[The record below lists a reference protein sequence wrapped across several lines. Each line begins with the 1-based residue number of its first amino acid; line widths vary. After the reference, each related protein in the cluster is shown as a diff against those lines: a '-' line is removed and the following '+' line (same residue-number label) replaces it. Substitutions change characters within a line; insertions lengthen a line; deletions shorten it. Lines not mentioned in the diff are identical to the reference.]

1 LRVSASACAVE
12 GSLAAH
18 TAIGF
23 ARHFNHT
30 RPACSKLIAENVLLY
45 YITDRK
51 AFPGDERTRRNR
63 VLAKI
68 AEAATQNINY
78 IQLREKDL
86 PTNELESLAR
96 EAVKLI
102 QELKTQNRELTTA
115 LLINSRTDVAQA
127 TAAAGVHLPANDVT
141 PQEVR
146 KAWKCGAGAL
156 AREISP
162 RDPVIA
168 VSCHSAEEVIQ
179 AAKNQAT
186 LAVFAPVFQKKV
198 FEKKDTLPQGL
209 KALTE
214 ACQAKIP
221 VLALGGI
228 TLQNAASCLQAGAAG
243 IAAIRLF
250 QENDVATIVRKLR
263 A

>member
-1 LRVSASACAVE
+1 MRDS
-12 GSLAAH
+12 
-18 TAIGF
+18 
-23 ARHFNHT
+23 
-30 RPACSKLIAENVLLY
+30 PLLY

-51 AFPGDERTRRNR
+51 AFPGDERTRRSR

-86 PTNELESLAR
+86 PTSELESLAR

-102 QELKTQNRELTTA
+102 QKLRTENRELTTA
-115 LLINSRTDVAQA
+115 LLINSRTDVARA
-127 TAAAGVHLPANDVT
+127 TAADGVHLRTNDIT

-146 KAWKCGAGAL
+146 TAWRSEATKCGAGAL

-162 RDPVIA
+162 RSPLIA

-186 LAVFAPVFQKKV
+186 FAVFSPV
-198 FEKKDTLPQGL
+198 FEKKDAVPQGL

-214 ACQAKIP
+214 ASRAKIP

-228 TLQNAASCLQAGAAG
+228 TLQNAPSCLQAGASG
-243 IAAIRLF
+243 IAGIRLF
-250 QENDVATIVRKLR
+250 QENDIATIVRQLR
-263 A
+263 SSA